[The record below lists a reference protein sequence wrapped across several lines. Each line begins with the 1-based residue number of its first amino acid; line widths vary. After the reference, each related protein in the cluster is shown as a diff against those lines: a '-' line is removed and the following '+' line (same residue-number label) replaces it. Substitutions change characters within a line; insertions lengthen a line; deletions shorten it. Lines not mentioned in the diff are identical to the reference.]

1 METKIKTLGLL
12 ADLVDLDNRDHK
24 IKDLAQLLLNAMND
38 WPTKDQSDISDFI
51 FEIKEYFGTPLTIEK
66 IDAKGLKLIDDL
78 NVWRHEAG
86 SSIAELIDLSTRFN
100 NESDFDKI
108 LKNILGYYEQEL
120 NTVDFVAELKYRT
133 TEQGG
138 RKTSAHS
145 GYRPQVKF
153 DFTEMQT
160 SGQQTFLDKEFVSP
174 GDTVNAKIRILS
186 VDYFANKLTEGM
198 QFEFREGDKIIG
210 AGLIK
215 QIINERLK
223 KPAGNKV

>member
-1 METKIKTLGLL
+1 METKIKTIGLL
-12 ADLVDLDNRDHK
+12 ADLVELDNRDHK

-38 WPTKDQSDISDFI
+38 WPTKDQTDISEFI
-51 FEIKEYFGTPLTIEK
+51 SEIKEYFGTPLTIDK
-66 IDAKGLKLIDDL
+66 IDAKGLKLSND
-78 NVWRHEAG
+78 NAWQHEAG

-108 LKNILGYYEQEL
+108 LNNIIVHYEQEL

-138 RKTSAHS
+138 RKTPAHS

-153 DFTEMQT
+153 DFAEMQT
-160 SGQQTFLDKEFVSP
+160 SGQQIFLDKEIVSP

-198 QFEFREGDKIIG
+198 QFEFREGDKVIG
-210 AGLIK
+210 TGLIK

-223 KPAGNKV
+223 KASR

>member
-1 METKIKTLGLL
+1 MENKIKTLGLL
-12 ADLVDLDNRDHK
+12 ADLVEIDNRDHK
-24 IKDLAQLLLNAMND
+24 IKDLAQLLMNAMND
-38 WPTKDQSDISDFI
+38 WPTKDQTDISEFI
-51 FEIKEYFGTPLTIEK
+51 SEIKEYFGTPLTIEK
-66 IDAKGLKLIDDL
+66 IDAKGLKLSDDL

-86 SSIAELIDLSTRFN
+86 SSIAELIDLSTRFY
-100 NESDFDKI
+100 NESDIDKI
-108 LKNILGYYEQEL
+108 LNNIITHYELEL

-138 RKTSAHS
+138 RKTPAHS

-160 SGQQTFLDKEFVSP
+160 SGQQIFLDKEIVYP

-186 VDYFANKLTEGM
+186 VDYFTNKLTQGM

-210 AGLIK
+210 TGYIK
-215 QIINERLK
+215 QIINEKLK
-223 KPAGNKV
+223 KASR